1 MECYPVAKVG
11 GLADVVGALPK
22 YQNKIADVEASVV
35 MPWYNKNFV
44 HQHQFEVVF
53 TGEINQNGNLLPLE
67 IFKEKEDSL
76 GFPLYLVKIPGLLD
90 RDNPYGY
97 QDESYQFLAFQ
108 QAILSW
114 LTKEE
119 IRPDILHCHDYH
131 TGLIP
136 FMIEN
141 CSEFK
146 FLKGVKTIG
155 TIHNGEYQGIMDW
168 SMAQIIPE
176 YNKNNWGLLDWN
188 GFINPLACLIKCC
201 NAFTAVSQGYL
212 DELFYSFKGLESLV
226 RSEFSKAHGI
236 INGID
241 TEVWNP
247 ATDPMLDI
255 NYNMK
260 TVVEGKSNNKEKI
273 CSEYGLNPELPLFVF
288 IGRFATEKGA
298 DLLPDVIMKCLQETS
313 GAMNFM
319 VLGSGND
326 YIEARLKE
334 ISYVYDNFALDLGY
348 KEHLSHK
355 MYASADFLLMPSRVE
370 PCGLNQMYAM
380 RYGTV
385 PVVTYTG
392 GLKDTV
398 QDISSGG
405 AGINFTNPG
414 IDDIVHAV
422 KRAMEIYPDEVF
434 MDKLKNSNMNFD
446 FSWDK
451 SAKKYVALYKD

>member
-22 YQNKIADVEASVV
+22 YQNKIADIEASVV

-53 TGEINQNGNLLPLE
+53 TGEIIKNGNHLPLE

-108 QAILSW
+108 QAILTW

-141 CSEFK
+141 CAEFK

-155 TIHNGEYQGIMDW
+155 TIHNGEYQGLMDW

-176 YNKNNWGLLDWN
+176 YDKNNWGLLDWN

-201 NAFTAVSQGYL
+201 HAFTAVSQGYL

-247 ATDPMLDI
+247 ATDSMLDI

-260 TVVEGKSNNKEKI
+260 TVVEGKNNNKEKI
-273 CSEYGLNPELPLFVF
+273 CSEYSLNPELPLFVF

-298 DLLPDVIMKCLQETS
+298 DLLPDVIMKCLQESS